1 MNEFKRM
8 QQLAGINE
16 IRVNQPVR
24 NKIEVEP
31 YTDTNG
37 TTYYYAKLPIDIL
50 NFRGGEDNFIGRK
63 INNGILKG
71 MLIYPEDYDFEFENG
86 VEWNILKNYLDK
98 IRVKYTTENI
108 DGEECIFIPDNYI
121 QITNK
126 LNEIRVN
133 QPEEKELKAEDIE
146 WDDNDV
152 WIDDNVQDDEGED
165 FGIGTIYGKRSNKTY
180 EADFSVPYNT
190 DGPDYDKI
198 EIYNIKRVY

>member
-8 QQLAGINE
+8 QQLAGI
-16 IRVNQPVR
+16 
-24 NKIEVEP
+24 
-31 YTDTNG
+31 
-37 TTYYYAKLPIDIL
+37 
-50 NFRGGEDNFIGRK
+50 
-63 INNGILKG
+63 
-71 MLIYPEDYDFEFENG
+71 
-86 VEWNILKNYLDK
+86 
-98 IRVKYTTENI
+98 
-108 DGEECIFIPDNYI
+108 
-121 QITNK
+121 
-126 LNEIRVN
+126 NEIRVN

-165 FGIGTIYGKRSNKTY
+165 FGIGTIYGKRGNKTY